1 MKIANIYD
9 GVVVKVARNGELVY
23 ELSIGILSAHGRQWN
38 WAAKEVAHIEG
49 RDCAEIWLGAL
60 QVIAVLVKMLNKEQ
74 VIHPDS
80 KGDSYTMDSIPQL
93 LHILHAHGHAF
104 AALLKISQ
112 GVFTN
117 HVKCVTVQP
126 SVVMET
132 EAVPNA
138 LEFLNASMGDQSG
151 SVKGVAFLTR
161 PLSGR
166 GVTVIALSNINNS
179 LFGRELHQTLIDDVI
194 FAIETMDTLN
204 GTNLVDE
211 IDWPNTPL
219 VGHHL
224 LVDKQDGSSTRT
236 LYVRFRP
243 NQYTLVLE
251 AGITR
256 GAIRVPVM
264 DELHGSDQFSPGAE
278 W

>member
-60 QVIAVLVKMLNKEQ
+60 QYKDVIAVLVKMLNKEQ

-132 EAVPNA
+132 EAVDA
-138 LEFLNASMGDQSG
+138 
-151 SVKGVAFLTR
+151 AFLQELKECIGAAQASAQCVGAVIPGHER
-161 PLSGR
+161 CGCAKRIGEPIAHGVPIAGR
-166 GVTVIALSNINNS
+166 KAHMLTHGLAINRCIGVVMAK
-179 LFGRELHQTLIDDVI
+179 RERI
-194 FAIETMDTLN
+194 
-204 GTNLVDE
+204 
-211 IDWPNTPL
+211 
-219 VGHHL
+219 
-224 LVDKQDGSSTRT
+224 S
-236 LYVRFRP
+236 
-243 NQYTLVLE
+243 
-251 AGITR
+251 
-256 GAIRVPVM
+256 
-264 DELHGSDQFSPGAE
+264 
-278 W
+278 